1 MKRSLSNSPHTSN
14 QGVNAS
20 DTNISNTNF
29 SITDVSNNNSA
40 DNALKLN
47 DLKLLNRRQFIGAG
61 VATGAVMGSM
71 ALIGCASLP
80 KHQEKANIVI
90 VGAGIAGL
98 AVANRLSR
106 QLPNA
111 KLTILDSRQAHYYQP
126 GYTLLA
132 TGVWNNTDKVTDS
145 NADLIPS
152 SIAWV
157 QENAREFLPDSNQVI
172 TDSGK
177 KINYDYLV
185 IATGLRLGFEQI
197 EGLSIED
204 LGTDGIGS
212 VYPSPEIAL
221 KTWHQIDSFR
231 QKGGR
236 AVMTLAHTDMKC
248 AGAPLKMTFMLHDRL
263 IQAGT
268 RKDSDI
274 QFFSPHKTVFS
285 VPAVNENILS
295 RWAAYDPPI
304 GTNFEQRLT
313 AIDKG
318 AKVAYFTNEQGTQS
332 RQDYDFI
339 HVVPPMFAVDS
350 VLNSPLANKKGWLDV
365 DKYTLQHKHY
375 DNIFGAGDINGTPK
389 GKTAATIKNSAPI
402 VTANLIDVIQGN
414 VPSQKFNGY
423 TSCPLL
429 IEEGRAMLVEFDYE
443 NKLIPSVPL
452 VDPLKESYFAWFLE
466 EMMLKPAYM
475 AVAKGRV

>member
-1 MKRSLSNSPHTSN
+1 MKRLFSNSPYLVSPKD
-14 QGVNAS
+14 GS
-20 DTNISNTNF
+20 SNT
-29 SITDVSNNNSA
+29 STNNHDDSDKYN
-40 DNALKLN
+40 NLKLD
-47 DLKLLNRRQFIGAG
+47 DLKLFNRRQFVGSG
-61 VATGAVMGSM
+61 LATGAVISSM
-71 ALIGCASLP
+71 AMTGCSNLP
-80 KHQEKANIVI
+80 THKENPNILV

-98 AVANRLSR
+98 AVTNRLSR

-111 KLTILDSRQAHYYQP
+111 TLTILDSRKTHYYQP

-132 TGVWNNTDKVTDS
+132 TGVWKSADRVTDN
-145 NADLIPS
+145 NASLMPAGIN
-152 SIAWV
+152 WV
-157 QENAREFLPDSNQVI
+157 QEDAREFLPDSNQVV
-172 TDSGK
+172 TNSGK
-177 KINYDYLV
+177 KLSYDYLV

-197 EGLSIED
+197 EGLNVED
-204 LGTDGIGS
+204 LGTDGTGS

-221 KTWHQIDSFR
+221 KTWQQIEAFR

-236 AVMTLAHTDMKC
+236 ALMTLAHTDMKC

-263 IQAGT
+263 LQAGT

-285 VPAVNENILS
+285 VPVVNENILS
-295 RWAAYDPPI
+295 RWASYDPPI
-304 GTNFEQRLT
+304 GVNFEQRLT
-313 AIDKG
+313 AIDKEN
-318 AKVAYFTNEQGTQS
+318 KVAYFADSKGNQS

-339 HVVPPMFAVDS
+339 HIVPAMFAVDS
-350 VLNSPLANKKGWLDV
+350 VSSSPLANDKGWLDV
-365 DKYTLQHKHY
+365 DKYTLQHKQY

-389 GKTAATIKNSAPI
+389 GKTAATVKLSAPI
-402 VTANLIDVIQGN
+402 VTRNLIDVIQGN
-414 VPSQKFNGY
+414 APSQKFDGY

-429 IEEGRAMLVEFDYE
+429 IKEGEAMLVEFDYE
-443 NKLIPSVPL
+443 NNLTPSVPF

>member
-1 MKRSLSNSPHTSN
+1 MKRPLRYPPDISNQEVTASHINTSN
-14 QGVNAS
+14 IKPS
-20 DTNISNTNF
+20 HNT
-29 SITDVSNNNSA
+29 SA
-40 DNALKLN
+40 DNALMLN
-47 DLKLLNRRQFIGAG
+47 DSKQLNRRQFIGAG

-71 ALIGCASLP
+71 ALTGCASLP
-80 KHQEKANIVI
+80 KHQEKANIII

-111 KLTILDSRQAHYYQP
+111 KLTILDSRKAHYYQP

-132 TGVWNNTDKVTDS
+132 TGVWDNIDKVTDS
-145 NADLIPS
+145 NASLLPVGIN
-152 SIAWV
+152 WV
-157 QENAREFLPDSNQVI
+157 QENAHEFLPDSNQVI

-177 KINYDYLV
+177 KLNYDYLV

-197 EGLSIED
+197 EGLSFED

-221 KTWHQIDSFR
+221 KTWHQIDALR

-295 RWAAYDPPI
+295 RWSSYDPPI
-304 GTNFEQRLT
+304 GANFEQRL
-313 AIDKG
+313 AALDKS
-318 AKVAYFTNEQGTQS
+318 AKVAYFTNEQGIQS

-350 VLNSPLANKKGWLDV
+350 VLNSPLANEKGWLDV
-365 DKYTLQHKHY
+365 DKYTLQHKRY

-389 GKTAATIKNSAPI
+389 GKTAATIKISAPI
-402 VTANLIDVIQGN
+402 VTANLIDVIQGKA
-414 VPSQKFNGY
+414 PRQKFNGY

-429 IEEGRAMLVEFDYE
+429 IEEGKAMLVEFDYE
-443 NKLIPSVPL
+443 NNLIPSVPL

>member
-1 MKRSLSNSPHTSN
+1 MQKSSSNLSDISN
-14 QGVNAS
+14 QEGHA
-20 DTNISNTNF
+20 SNTN
-29 SITDVSNNNSA
+29 SA
-40 DNALKLN
+40 DAGLKQQG
-47 DLKLLNRRQFIGAG
+47 LKSLSRRKFIGAG

-71 ALIGCASLP
+71 ALTGCTSLP
-80 KHQEKANIVI
+80 THQQQANIVI

-132 TGVWNNTDKVTDS
+132 TGVWDNTDKVTDS
-145 NADLIPS
+145 NADLVPAGIDW
-152 SIAWV
+152 I
-157 QENAREFLPDSNQVI
+157 QENAREFLPDSNQLI
-172 TDSGK
+172 TDSGQK
-177 KINYDYLV
+177 LSYDYLV

-197 EGLSIED
+197 EGLDVAD

-212 VYPSPEIAL
+212 VYHSPEIAL
-221 KTWHQIDSFR
+221 QTWQQMDAFR

-263 IQAGT
+263 LQAGT
-268 RKDSDI
+268 RQDSDI

-285 VPAVNENILS
+285 VPQVNDNVLS
-295 RWAAYDPPI
+295 RWASYEQPI
-304 GTNFEQRLT
+304 HPNFEQRLT
-313 AIDKG
+313 AIDK
-318 AKVAYFTNEQGTQS
+318 ASKVAYFTDPEGKQS

-339 HVVPPMFAVDS
+339 HIVPPMFAVDS
-350 VLNSPLANKKGWLDV
+350 VLNSPLANEKGWLDV
-365 DKYTLQHKHY
+365 DKYTLQHKSY

-389 GKTAATIKNSAPI
+389 GKTAATIKISAPI
-402 VTANLIDVIQGN
+402 VVTNLIDVIQGKA
-414 VPSQKFNGY
+414 PSQKFNGY

-443 NKLIPSVPL
+443 NNLIPSVPL
-452 VDPLKESYFAWFLE
+452 IDPLQDSYFAWFLE

>member
-1 MKRSLSNSPHTSN
+1 MKRSFSNSPYLLNREANLS
-14 QGVNAS
+14 
-20 DTNISNTNF
+20 
-29 SITDVSNNNSA
+29 SI
-40 DNALKLN
+40 N
-47 DLKLLNRRQFIGAG
+47 DLKLDALRSFNRRQFIGAG
-61 VATGAVMGSM
+61 LATGAVVSSM
-71 ALIGCASLP
+71 AMTGCATSTTS
-80 KHQEKANIVI
+80 QENLSIIV

-111 KLTILDSRQAHYYQP
+111 TLTILDSRKVHYYQP

-132 TGVWNNTDKVTDS
+132 TGVWKSADKVTDS
-145 NADLIPS
+145 NADLMPAGIN
-152 SIAWV
+152 WV
-157 QENAREFLPDSNQVI
+157 QENAREFLPDSNQVV

-177 KINYDYLV
+177 QLNYDYLV
-185 IATGLRLGFEQI
+185 IATGLRLGFESI
-197 EGLSIED
+197 EGLNLAD

-221 KTWHQIDSFR
+221 KTWQQMDMFR

-263 IQAGT
+263 TQAGT
-268 RKDSDI
+268 RADSDI

-304 GTNFEQRLT
+304 GANFEQHLT

-318 AKVAYFTNEQGTQS
+318 AKVAYFTDKTGKQS

-339 HVVPPMFAVDS
+339 HIVPAMFAVDS
-350 VLNSPLANKKGWLDV
+350 VLNSPLANDKGWLDV
-365 DKYTLQHKHY
+365 DKYTLQHKRY

-389 GKTAATIKNSAPI
+389 GKTAATVKLSAPI
-402 VTANLIDVIQGN
+402 VTTNLIDVIQGN
-414 VPSQKFNGY
+414 SPSQKFDGY

-429 IEEGRAMLVEFDYE
+429 IEEGKAMLVEFDYE
-443 NKLIPSVPL
+443 NNLTPSVPL
-452 VDPLKESYFAWFLE
+452 VDPLKESYFA
-466 EMMLKPAYM
+466 
-475 AVAKGRV
+475 